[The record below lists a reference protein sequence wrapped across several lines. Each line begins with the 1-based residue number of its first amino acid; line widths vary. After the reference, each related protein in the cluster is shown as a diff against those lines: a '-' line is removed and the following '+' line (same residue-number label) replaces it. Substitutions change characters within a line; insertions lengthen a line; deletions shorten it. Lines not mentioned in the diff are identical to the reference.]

1 MMDSVH
7 PRCFSHAGE
16 ALINPDSII
25 DPVLKR
31 SVPPKIQK
39 QRDILLLV
47 PCRFEPNRCICS
59 FRYLYRSQ
67 KIQMVQCRHIGR

>member
-16 ALINPDSII
+16 ALINPGSLI
-25 DPVLKR
+25 DPDLKR

-39 QRDILLLV
+39 QRDVLLLV
-47 PCRFEPNRCICS
+47 PCGFEPNRYICS
-59 FRYLYRSQ
+59 FRYLGRSW
-67 KIQMVQCRHIGR
+67 KTQMFQCRHIGR